1 MDTRISQYEIIENVR
16 ESRRTPF
23 CRGQR
28 PGSGEPVVFKILKP
42 AAAPE
47 YEPAR
52 FRREFTGPIYRR
64 LQMKDSLRDLSMRAA
79 VMIALALSLLLQCLP
94 VAMADEPDAA
104 PSTGLTKD
112 VAEMDIEELVK
123 VRVSPFDVST
133 HLDSGY
139 RASNSVSG
147 SRFDAPIRDLPFAI
161 QAFTESFIKD
171 QKPVNIFDVARYSP
185 GVTYRSNDF
194 NEGNANLAIRGFAVS
209 ATPGNVQI
217 LRDGFHGPS
226 IFDFTNISRVEVVKG
241 PASFLYGQV
250 APGGVVNI
258 ITKSPQPRFAASADA
273 RYGSYGEYRFDAD
286 VTGPASKTLFYRLST
301 SYDHDMEY
309 WKPYDAYSWDVSPS
323 LLWQPKEWVSMS
335 LKYEYFRKDE
345 SPQVMQKPG
354 YIGQSGLVPTP
365 SDPNLFGVDVPGLPD
380 NWNSMSYRD
389 YRRSDTNNPS
399 VLLDFKAGDHWNLR
413 TGYSHLE
420 YEVDALFSGNFGMA
434 NNNTFLQGR
443 RFRYTTYT
451 NRDDTF
457 QADAVGTYDYG
468 WTSLRLL
475 LGGQYVDRSFDNQ
488 SGQAPNDPALGS
500 DPTASPL
507 PLWDLRDPS
516 TWNRVVT
523 IPLSALT
530 ANRVDQ
536 TTHFVDKSVYGGA
549 TFGFFNN
556 RLLVLAGWRLTST
569 ESQLTDNLTGQSQP
583 EFTASAVTPQYGVL
597 YKLTPQLSLYASYA
611 ESFVPGS
618 QILNN
623 PDGTTTTAKPTE
635 GQGYEIGV
643 KADLFG
649 GRLSGTLTCFDIRN
663 KNIVNDLAI
672 LDPATGFQNIYNI
685 QSGEQRSRG
694 VELDATITAT
704 DNWQL
709 YLSYSYMDARITE
722 FSGNDAAILAQD
734 PSTLDAA
741 GQANYKNVR
750 AFHNAPLQMSAPHLA
765 NLWTR
770 YNFTQGGLRGLYVA
784 GGVNFVYDQTIL
796 PNSPE
801 SVNQTYA
808 LINATVG
815 YSWRW
820 GNQRLS
826 LDLMGKNLSDEQYR
840 PSQSTRSR
848 PREFLLTL
856 TARF

>member
-1 MDTRISQYEIIENVR
+1 MRD
-16 ESRRTPF
+16 F
-23 CRGQR
+23 LHD
-28 PGSGEPVVFKILKP
+28 F
-42 AAAPE
+42 
-47 YEPAR
+47 
-52 FRREFTGPIYRR
+52 
-64 LQMKDSLRDLSMRAA
+64 SLRAA
-79 VMIALALSLLLQCLP
+79 VTIVLGLTLLPGRLP
-94 VAMADEPDAA
+94 VAMADDPAGHNPIQSTSSLPEDSGGLDLSRLTNIKIPTASKPVEA
-104 PSTGLTKD
+104 VANTPSAVIGSVPADDGTSSAGRMKD
-112 VAEMDIEELVK
+112 VAEMDIGELVH

-133 HLDSGY
+133 HLDYGY

-147 SRFDAPIRDLPFAI
+147 SRFDMPIRDLPFAI
-161 QAFTESFIKD
+161 QAFTDSFIKD
-171 QKPVNIFDVARYSP
+171 QKPRNIFDVVRYAP

-250 APGGVVNI
+250 APGGIVNI

-273 RYGSYGEYRFDAD
+273 SYGSYGEYRFDAD
-286 VTGPASKTLFYRLST
+286 LTGPVSKTLFYRLAA
-301 SYDHDMEY
+301 SYDQDMHY
-309 WKPYDAYSWDVSPS
+309 WDPYDALSWDISPS
-323 LLWQPKEWVSMS
+323 LLWQPNDRVSVS
-335 LKYEYFRKDE
+335 LKYETFHKVE
-345 SPQVMQKPG
+345 SPQLMQKPG
-354 YIGQSGLVPTP
+354 YTGQSGVVPTP
-365 SDPNLFGVDVPGLPD
+365 SDPNLFAVDVPGLPD
-380 NWNSMSYRD
+380 NWNSMSFRD

-399 VLLDFKAGDHWNLR
+399 AWIDFKAGDHWNLR
-413 TGYSHLE
+413 TGFSHLE
-420 YEVDALFSGNFGMA
+420 YEVDALFSGNLGMA
-434 NNNTFLQGR
+434 NNTTFLQGR
-443 RFRYTTYT
+443 RFRRTTYT

-457 QADAVGTYDYG
+457 QADAVGKYDYG
-468 WTSLRLL
+468 WTTLRLL
-475 LGGQYVDRSFDNQ
+475 LGGQYVDRRFDNQ
-488 SGQAPNDPALGS
+488 AGQAPNDPALGAN
-500 DPTASPL
+500 PTASPL

-530 ANRVDQ
+530 VNQVDQ
-536 TTHFVDKSVYGGA
+536 TTHYVDKSVYGGA
-549 TFGFFNN
+549 TFGFFND
-556 RLLVLAGWRLTST
+556 RLLVLAGGRLTST

-583 EFTASAVTPQYGVL
+583 QFRASAVTPQYGVL
-597 YKLTPQLSLYASYA
+597 YKLTPGLSLYASYA
-611 ESFVPGS
+611 ESFVAGS

-623 PDGTTTTAKPTE
+623 PDGTTSTAKPTE

-663 KNIVNDLAI
+663 KNIVNDVSI
-672 LDPATGFQNIYNI
+672 LNPATGFQNIFNI

-694 VELDATITAT
+694 IELDATATLT

-709 YLSYSYMDARITE
+709 NLSYSYMDARIIE
-722 FSGNDAAILAQD
+722 FSGNDATILAQD

-770 YNFTQGGLRGLYVA
+770 YNFTRGTIRGVYVGGGF
-784 GGVNFVYDQTIL
+784 NFVYDQAIL

-801 SVNQTYA
+801 FADQTYTLLNA
-808 LINATVG
+808 LVG
-815 YSWRW
+815 YSWKGR
-820 GNQRLS
+820 GDRIS
-826 LDLMGKNLSDEQYR
+826 VDLMGKNLADEHYR
-840 PSQSTRSR
+840 PSQSTRGR
-848 PREFLLTL
+848 PREVLLTL